1 MATECSR
8 AGRGLLVA
16 TLGEVA
22 ILLAGCGSGHSHSS
36 ASRSSSSGT
45 ATSTSTLAP
54 APVVL
59 QPPAQPPP
67 AGASFGINVN
77 RLFNDGTYSL
87 PEISAQLLALQHT
100 GVKLARSDALW
111 ERSEPAAPAAGVH
124 HYDWSFDDLIV
135 TELALHGMQWL
146 PIIDYSAY
154 WDESIPGQDHS
165 PPASFSDYAAYAAA
179 VAARYGTG
187 GRFWST
193 HPTLTP
199 QPVTTYEIW
208 NEPDGAGFWLPGPQ
222 PDLYSDLYLT
232 ARAAIL
238 ATQPTARVIVG
249 GLTSPDHLPARD
261 AGRAPAAAGP
271 RRRRRHPPVRQT
283 GRDGGQDPRRP
294 GDAGGARHAQRAPVR
309 DRVRVG
315 NDALEL
321 DRLRARQRAAE
332 LHPAQLRR
340 PGALRLRA
348 GGGDPLHLGHAPGER
363 GHRRGLVRHPPAR
376 TGAPTRPPRH
386 SRRGCAWRRRPAVR
400 SCPRARPDQALGHRH
415 GHQRRASATVSV
427 QSSNA
432 SRCGSAAKRSASRSK
447 YSSMSASASP
457 VRAPAANRCSRR
469 LDSVKA
475 RTNAP

>member
-16 TLGEVA
+16 TLGVA

-36 ASRSSSSGT
+36 ASHSSSSST
-45 ATSTSTLAP
+45 ATSTSTLVPAP
-54 APVVL
+54 AVL

-87 PEISAQLLALQHT
+87 PEISAQLLALQRT

-135 TELALHGMQWL
+135 TELALHGVQWL

-165 PPASFSDYAAYAAA
+165 PPASFADYAAYAAA

-187 GRFWST
+187 GTFWSA
-193 HPTLTP
+193 HPSLTP

-238 ATQPTARVIVG
+238 AAQPTARVIVG
-249 GLTSPDHLPARD
+249 GLTSPTTFLPAMLAARPQLLGHIDGVGIHPYAKPD
-261 AGRAPAAAGP
+261 AMVAKIRADRATLVALGMPSVPLYVTEFGWGTMPSSSIDYAPANVRPSYIRRSFDDLGHLDCGLAAVILYTWVTPQADAATVEDWYGI
-271 RRRRRHPPVRQT
+271 HPPHGGIDPSTAAFAQGLRLASQT
-283 GRDGGQDPRRP
+283 GGPQ
-294 GDAGGARHAQRAPVR
+294 
-309 DRVRVG
+309 
-315 NDALEL
+315 L
-321 DRLRARQRAAE
+321 
-332 LHPAQLRR
+332 PAC
-340 PGALRLRA
+340 
-348 GGGDPLHLGHAPGER
+348 
-363 GHRRGLVRHPPAR
+363 
-376 TGAPTRPPRH
+376 PT
-386 SRRGCAWRRRPAVR
+386 
-400 SCPRARPDQALGHRH
+400 
-415 GHQRRASATVSV
+415 
-427 QSSNA
+427 
-432 SRCGSAAKRSASRSK
+432 
-447 YSSMSASASP
+447 
-457 VRAPAANRCSRR
+457 
-469 LDSVKA
+469 
-475 RTNAP
+475 